1 VTYPNVLVL
10 DYMKST
16 GQTTP
21 ELQMKA
27 EQFIN
32 LGYQRLLTFET
43 PDGGFSLFGQPPA
56 DVFLTAYGLMEMYD
70 MSKVYPVD
78 EGVIERKAIWLL
90 EHQNADGSW
99 TPSHPMESWRNLPS
113 TDLPATA
120 YVTWALGEAGYADAE
135 QVHKAVTYIKE
146 MAPQAKEAYVLA
158 LVGNALATTAP
169 DDPIT
174 RQVLDRLAEMAVI
187 EGESAYWEG
196 GVSSFMGATGD
207 VVSIETT
214 ALVAYAFIKA
224 DVHPDLV
231 NKALTYL
238 VRNKDSFGTWQTT
251 QATILSLKALLAS
264 VSGGEAADATVHI
277 SLNGQAV
284 EPIRVTSENF
294 DVVQMVGFAD
304 VPVGDNV
311 VRLEMSGSGQL
322 MYQISTEYYL
332 PWDKV
337 TPPPEQVE
345 AVGIEVTYDR
355 TELQVNDVIRAD
367 VRVELRI
374 PGTANMMLVD
384 LGIPP
389 GFEVLSEDLEKT
401 LRVSKDPKGLKGVRL
416 SRFELTGRQIILYLE
431 DLTHGEPFQISYR
444 LRARYPIVAQT
455 PPSQAYDYY
464 NPGLSAVVEP
474 VEVRVSE

>member
-1 VTYPNVLVL
+1 
-10 DYMKST
+10 MKST

-264 VSGGEAADATVHI
+264 VSGGEAADATVD
-277 SLNGQAV
+277 GQTDLGGKI
-284 EPIRVTSENF
+284 PTN
-294 DVVQMVGFAD
+294 
-304 VPVGDNV
+304 
-311 VRLEMSGSGQL
+311 MSGGLIGKGHPIGATGAS
-322 MYQISTEYYL
+322 
-332 PWDKV
+332 
-337 TPPPEQVE
+337 QVYMIVQQMRG
-345 AVGIEVTYDR
+345 A
-355 TELQVNDVIRAD
+355 A
-367 VRVELRI
+367 
-374 PGTANMMLVD
+374 
-384 LGIPP
+384 
-389 GFEVLSEDLEKT
+389 
-401 LRVSKDPKGLKGVRL
+401 PKGNQVDPVPEIGMTDTLGGDFGTL
-416 SRFELTGRQIILYLE
+416 CHIILGR
-431 DLTHGEPFQISYR
+431 TR
-444 LRARYPIVAQT
+444 R
-455 PPSQAYDYY
+455 
-464 NPGLSAVVEP
+464 
-474 VEVRVSE
+474 